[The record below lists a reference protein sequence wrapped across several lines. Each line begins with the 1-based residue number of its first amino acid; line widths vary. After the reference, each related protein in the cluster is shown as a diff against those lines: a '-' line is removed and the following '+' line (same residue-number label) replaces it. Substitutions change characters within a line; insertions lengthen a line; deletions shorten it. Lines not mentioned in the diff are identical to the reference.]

1 MKQVD
6 RWNRRN
12 FLATLSGSMA
22 ALWPGKLFAWGRQEA
37 GGSSLSASSS
47 ATRNIIYD
55 ELGVNTIING
65 WGTIT
70 VIGGSIIPPEVMA
83 AMDAASRHFVS
94 IPELL
99 EATGDR
105 IAKMLKGLPPD
116 HTATVTS
123 GAAGAIQCGVSGV
136 LTGENP
142 ELISRLP
149 DLTGMKSEVI
159 IQKAHHESYE
169 YTQQILASGVRLV
182 DVEYPDDVRR
192 AANNRTALL
201 YFANYLNPAG
211 RIKVDEWARL
221 SMDLHLP
228 CFNDCAADTPP
239 ISHLTDYNKM
249 GYDLVAFSGGK
260 AICGPQCAGLLIG
273 RKDLIRA
280 ARLNS
285 APFTPSLGRGM
296 KVGKEEIV
304 GMWKAVEVYLSQ
316 DSKALTDEWWKRLEY
331 ISKQLRDVQGVSTA
345 FYIPE
350 IANHVPHMRI
360 EWDPRKFSLTTDA
373 AFNFLKSGKPS
384 VLLQKQDDGVS
395 LAMNSFML
403 RPGQERIIAARLKQ
417 MFQLHRA

>member
-123 GAAGAIQCGVSGV
+123 GAAGAIQCGVSGC
-136 LTGENP
+136 
-142 ELISRLP
+142 SR
-149 DLTGMKSEVI
+149 
-159 IQKAHHESYE
+159 
-169 YTQQILASGVRLV
+169 
-182 DVEYPDDVRR
+182 
-192 AANNRTALL
+192 
-201 YFANYLNPAG
+201 
-211 RIKVDEWARL
+211 
-221 SMDLHLP
+221 
-228 CFNDCAADTPP
+228 
-239 ISHLTDYNKM
+239 
-249 GYDLVAFSGGK
+249 
-260 AICGPQCAGLLIG
+260 
-273 RKDLIRA
+273 
-280 ARLNS
+280 
-285 APFTPSLGRGM
+285 
-296 KVGKEEIV
+296 
-304 GMWKAVEVYLSQ
+304 
-316 DSKALTDEWWKRLEY
+316 
-331 ISKQLRDVQGVSTA
+331 
-345 FYIPE
+345 
-350 IANHVPHMRI
+350 
-360 EWDPRKFSLTTDA
+360 
-373 AFNFLKSGKPS
+373 
-384 VLLQKQDDGVS
+384 
-395 LAMNSFML
+395 
-403 RPGQERIIAARLKQ
+403 ERIRNSSVACLTSPG
-417 MFQLHRA
+417 